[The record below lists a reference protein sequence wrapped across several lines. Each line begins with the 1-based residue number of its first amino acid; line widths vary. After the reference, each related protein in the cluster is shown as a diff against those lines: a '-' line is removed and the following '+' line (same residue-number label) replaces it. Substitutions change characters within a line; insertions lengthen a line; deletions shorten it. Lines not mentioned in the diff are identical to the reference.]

1 MKVYGKKSFLHR
13 GLYGVIACLLLFGV
27 FAQPLYAAG
36 ITLELPRNKLPI
48 MFFERQNPV
57 YSMIVEEGTEIPRLE
72 LPRTLR
78 AVRPLENIR
87 MENFVQARPQPGL
100 LDGTDDYDYYY
111 YGYVAPRGAE
121 ELYKKQE
128 PVVYTIY
135 YAEDSHGT
143 AEAYRVYGSMGGGEN
158 AWYVCSS
165 DGTIT
170 GEIEEVPVSWD
181 TGNYDGNRAGTYV
194 LKGKVRGKLAEECE
208 SPAARVEV
216 RPVNRVRGGFTAGAV
231 MRTAG
236 EAMGFEETGTGADG
250 HAQIEVETEPNK
262 EPGAAQGNEKPESEG
277 ESPADPDGETG
288 EGPEGDG
295 EDTAHPEEEKE
306 QEAGKDSEG
315 EGEEVPGTEEEPH
328 AEEEPGEA
336 EEEEQP
342 EGTEG
347 SVLFFEALSPA
358 ARRKVEKGTLPEN
371 IRLPGELAAVSPME
385 EPEEESFLQE
395 EPKEE
400 DARKRGYE
408 APEDE
413 AELRELGERVIYT
426 YRGTGEEAFL
436 RNLLESL
443 TGETEGL
450 SGTESQEEPQYR
462 IYGAVGEEEA
472 AWYACNEEGTIT
484 GRICMIP
491 VTYDFASC
499 DMETGGVYRVPAMA
513 EAELAPETEMPYAEV
528 EVMDPECNCGV
539 DEGSR
544 PWEHWGYC
552 PCFEPIQCMCEVDDK
567 EDHDESNQY
576 CPLYGKDIIEICRP
590 DGMTPVWV
598 MIEDLNFF
606 LGRGYSV
613 SEEPRVLYAVNL
625 MSSNSGGGS
634 NDQAQDNYMRSDIA
648 KSNNQGYLEDG
659 EKGDNKQIDG
669 AWITY
674 LNSVWMNQVFSN
686 SKFDYLTDKEYEA
699 VVRTE
704 WDEIKEEKASSLSQT
719 IWNGTVAYATASNGL
734 TPQNNRFVVPQTING
749 ICRVYS
755 PHQLLYAVRS
765 CASGTRIQLASS
777 MNLNG
782 DLYAWPSVIDR
793 NRIIYLDGQGYTL
806 YNLGICNGGKGTDTV
821 FAEFK
826 EGSKYQKIAFS
837 NAKVIG
843 GNGLNIIDGKYCSTS
858 LFGCIGNDALENIY
872 VKNSLIYGGHWTGVL
887 AFVGNKNDSLK
898 WPAAG
903 EAMVQ
908 DSEMTSTQN
917 YIKNCYVDSCAVY
930 GTEHV
935 GGLVACPNQKRISN
949 SYVKDSTIVG
959 IRHHVGGFA
968 SCMSGTVEVTECFT
982 SNVEVYA
989 AANAGGFVGF
999 TEDNHL
1005 KFTNCFSSGILKGY
1019 FVCGGF
1025 AGDIE
1030 AEKPSS
1036 KKEVTTFQTC
1046 YSTVLTYLGKV
1057 SNSNYGTVAGG
1068 FIGRG
1073 RIDKNYPDLQYRNI
1087 TFDSCYA
1094 AGEVGT
1100 YTMDT
1105 SASSNSL
1112 KAGGFIG
1119 EEEGS
1124 CTYRYCYYDKQTTA
1138 MREWASGN
1146 WKGSV
1151 TSSIDTAGPRG
1162 IRGVLTSGTK
1172 TSKSGAGLADG
1183 SVYTSAHNP
1192 SDPGFAGFGSGSW
1205 TSLTGRYP
1213 EIFALYYASGGY
1225 VSKWKGPNG
1234 SESPEIAGIVTNAS
1248 KASVQTVK
1256 LNTWESGYDWG
1267 SEGTGIR
1274 SSGTVSFKRNIT
1286 ENKYQGTVNTYDTVR
1301 DITSGGSVYNYNW
1314 KEMISGGVKASFDYG
1329 NTEDTSGRAV
1339 GLSGLSI
1346 QVERPGQN
1354 WFQYATSQEA
1364 SAGRRPIRLIGL
1376 MKAEAGSNKE
1386 VLAGQYY
1393 SHRSNQAYR
1402 SQQNTTYPS
1411 YGEGSPYFGMVN
1423 TVEEGLV
1430 MGTDNGKMWS
1440 QANMYRYPTSTLSS
1454 YSGLNYNG
1462 AALSPSTSI
1471 PSGKSTKLYTEILRQ
1486 GTNTKVY
1493 GLNLTGTADAAGK
1506 RARDRWNAR
1515 LPMYTDLALGRKY
1528 TVTYYWLLKDGR
1540 YVTDSRTVNVKPA
1553 SYKLEMFV
1561 RDSVKKNTSI
1571 GSALYLRANQ
1581 GRTSPSY
1588 DSSAAYPLGSITAHS
1603 RFLSDIPFRTNAV
1616 AAWRAKEGYQVTGL
1630 RLELYNE
1637 KDVIVKSA
1645 EISGGITSGRQI
1657 SLSGVPRYYYEIKN
1671 GQEYSQYTTDTLT
1684 YTVSC
1689 DAVREVYYLS
1699 FNQTAGTVND
1709 MRHNVKVYLYVEPL
1723 NALTVKKTVE
1733 DGFGDKAF
1741 DIRITLKS
1749 PSGAGYVGSVSY
1761 TGGGEA
1767 RTLSFVN
1774 GEATAK
1780 LKHGESVTIPDI
1792 PRGYT
1797 YTVEETEE
1805 SRAGYSVRYQSG
1817 GTVKESSE
1825 FSGTF
1830 STSTTGPIQREVEVI
1845 NSVDRA
1851 VGINIYKEIEGEEAG
1866 LPEPER
1872 EFQIEVLLSKE
1883 ADYGDRTLWGTAPY
1897 YKYDRSSGEPTGSG
1911 TAVFQNG
1918 TAVIPLRAGEFAE
1931 LLHLPY
1937 NYYYRVWETEESQ
1950 EGFEV
1955 TYDWPEYQ
1963 LTNREGETNNL
1974 WTAGVIN
1981 TPKPGSLSIEKEV
1994 YPDYL
1999 EPGKAYEM
2007 EVTLKEGTGKGYT
2020 GTLPC
2025 VIGGEEVPIT
2035 FREGKGRVSLKHGE
2049 KAVIGGIPQGYSYE
2063 VEEAEESQD
2072 KYRVY
2077 YYRDGEACAGNK
2089 AEGSIRPESLDEEVK
2104 VQNYRG
2110 WDLQIEK
2117 AIDEKYQET
2126 LPDLEYE
2133 IEVRFSKDADFLDK
2147 SFEEP
2152 LRYRKWKGAEEKPAE
2167 EGELSFRE
2175 GAAVVKLRAGESIT
2189 IENVPVDYHRK
2200 VTESESSQT
2209 GFTAEYDYAGYAPY
2223 ICVTNI
2229 PNPGTLTIGKEVR
2242 GETKEPD
2249 RAYGIRIHLSPTDDR
2264 EDERVSG
2271 AYPCTGMEGMERLVF
2286 EKGEARVSLRAGE
2299 QISILGIPAGYH
2311 YWVEEEEES
2320 REGFQV
2326 SYIKNGEEAGE
2337 TNEAES
2343 GPREESCAWGA
2354 FPADLKEPRK
2364 EEITVVNEK
2373 LKELRIRK
2381 EAQENGEGLR
2391 GAEFTLYRLK
2401 DPAKAEAVKESF
2413 LDPEK
2418 PDPDTWLLIGSV
2430 TSSPEASFAGL
2441 EEGFY
2446 RLAETRVPEGR
2457 AAPEVQWNLWIDERG
2472 EMEFTDTNGIPVPV
2486 KKEAEG
2492 KEAPLYVLE
2501 NQKIY
2506 QLPEAG
2512 GPGTYVF
2519 TTGGFAIM
2527 MTALLLFIKKKQ
2539 KEADKEER

>member
-48 MFFERQNPV
+48 MFFERRNPV

-158 AWYVCSS
+158 AWYACSS

-491 VTYDFASC
+491 VTWDFASC

-528 EVMDPECNCGV
+528 EVMDPECTCGAY
-539 DEGSR
+539 EGSR
-544 PWEHWGYC
+544 PWEHGEEC
-552 PCFEPIQCMCEVDDK
+552 PSYERVQCMCE
-567 EDHDESNQY
+567 EDHEEANRD
-576 CPLYGKDIIEICRP
+576 CPLWERDIIEMIRP
-590 DGMTPVWV
+590 DGRTHVWII
-598 MIEDLNFF
+598 MEDLPYF
-606 LGRGYSV
+606 LEKGFLV
-613 SEEPRVLYAVNL
+613 LEQPRMYYAFNP
-625 MSSNSGGGS
+625 MAIYGGGS
-634 NDQAQDNYMRSDIA
+634 NDLAQDKEMKE
-648 KSNNQGYLEDG
+648 KSPTQNNPSVG
-659 EKGDNKQIDG
+659 EQWGSTLSGEWIDYVNTVWINK
-669 AWITY
+669 A
-674 LNSVWMNQVFSN
+674 VNQFEWALKN
-686 SKFDYLTDKEYEA
+686 NLTK
-699 VVRTE
+699 
-704 WDEIKEEKASSLSQT
+704 
-719 IWNGTVAYATASNGL
+719 WNGGTAVPPRVNNVYQVSTPSELRYALQTLGETVSKDQAVISIELTEDINMNGNTYAWN
-734 TPQNNRFVVPQTING
+734 PVIRQNRNCKIE
-749 ICRVYS
+749 
-755 PHQLLYAVRS
+755 
-765 CASGTRIQLASS
+765 
-777 MNLNG
+777 LNG
-782 DLYAWPSVIDR
+782 KGHTI
-793 NRIIYLDGQGYTL
+793 
-806 YNLGICNGGKGTDTV
+806 YNLGIFTGKTQKVCVFVDCQGNGSV
-821 FAEFK
+821 FK
-826 EGSKYQKIAFS
+826 NITFS
-837 NAKVIG
+837 NAKLVG
-843 GNGLNIIDGKYCSTS
+843 YAADQSLSQSQGARERSAS
-858 LFGCIGNDALENIY
+858 LFGETGQQTLECISIKD
-872 VKNSLIYGGHWTGVL
+872 SLIYGGLWVAPLTHFIT
-887 AFVGNKNDSLK
+887 
-898 WPAAG
+898 AAPG
-903 EAMVQ
+903 K
-908 DSEMTSTQN
+908 TT
-917 YIKNCYVDSCAVY
+917 IKNCYVDSCYVY

-935 GGLVACPNQKRISN
+935 GGLIGPLMNGKVSCC
-949 SYVKDSTIVG
+949 YVKDTLIAGKLSDIGG
-959 IRHHVGGFA
+959 IQGCGAENAVSAEFESCFVSNAEIYAGRGGGFEGI
-968 SCMSGTVEVTECFT
+968 SVEWGTETCQKCFT
-982 SNVEVYA
+982 SGVMRVGSGNS
-989 AANAGGFVGF
+989 GGFVG
-999 TEDNHL
+999 
-1005 KFTNCFSSGILKGY
+1005 
-1019 FVCGGF
+1019 VAF
-1025 AGDIE
+1025 ADDIY
-1030 AEKPSS
+1030 AP
-1036 KKEVTTFQTC
+1036 VYQNC
-1046 YSTVLTYLGKV
+1046 YSTMHVLAWKNDAKAL
-1057 SNSNYGTVAGG
+1057 GG
-1068 FIGRG
+1068 FVGATTPGRVIAPWKG
-1073 RIDKNYPDLQYRNI
+1073 DYQTRRGV
-1087 TFDSCYA
+1087 TFENCYA
-1094 AGEVGT
+1094 AGEVGNAT
-1100 YTMDT
+1100 IDL
-1105 SASSNSL
+1105 SATNS
-1112 KAGGFIG
+1112 KNGKEWGGFVG
-1119 EEEGS
+1119 VERGNNPHNESAAGTVER
-1124 CTYRYCYYDKQTTA
+1124 YRYCYYDKQTTA

-1151 TSSIDTAGPRG
+1151 TSSIDTANARG
-1162 IRGVLTSGTK
+1162 IRGILTSGTK
-1172 TSKSGAGLADG
+1172 TSKGGLGLASGGARYEGD
-1183 SVYTSAHNP
+1183 YNP
-1192 SDPGFAGFGSGSW
+1192 SDPGFVGFGGTYGW
-1205 TSLTGRYP
+1205 RWDGGQYP
-1213 EIFALYYASGGY
+1213 EIFVLYYAANGY
-1225 VSKWKGPNG
+1225 VSSWKGPNG
-1234 SESPEIAGIVTNAS
+1234 KESPEIAGIVTNAS

-1462 AALSPSTSI
+1462 AELSPSTSI

-1528 TVTYYWLLKDGR
+1528 TVTYYWLLRDGR

-1767 RTLSFVN
+1767 RTLTFVN

-1851 VGINIYKEIEGEEAG
+1851 VGINIYKEIKGEEAG

-1937 NYYYRVWETEESQ
+1937 NYYYRVSETEESQ

-1981 TPKPGSLSIEKEV
+1981 TP
-1994 YPDYL
+1994 
-1999 EPGKAYEM
+1999 
-2007 EVTLKEGTGKGYT
+2007 
-2020 GTLPC
+2020 
-2025 VIGGEEVPIT
+2025 
-2035 FREGKGRVSLKHGE
+2035 R
-2049 KAVIGGIPQGYSYE
+2049 
-2063 VEEAEESQD
+2063 
-2072 KYRVY
+2072 
-2077 YYRDGEACAGNK
+2077 
-2089 AEGSIRPESLDEEVK
+2089 
-2104 VQNYRG
+2104 
-2110 WDLQIEK
+2110 
-2117 AIDEKYQET
+2117 
-2126 LPDLEYE
+2126 
-2133 IEVRFSKDADFLDK
+2133 
-2147 SFEEP
+2147 
-2152 LRYRKWKGAEEKPAE
+2152 
-2167 EGELSFRE
+2167 
-2175 GAAVVKLRAGESIT
+2175 
-2189 IENVPVDYHRK
+2189 
-2200 VTESESSQT
+2200 
-2209 GFTAEYDYAGYAPY
+2209 
-2223 ICVTNI
+2223 
-2229 PNPGTLTIGKEVR
+2229 PGTLTIGKEVR

-2326 SYIKNGEEAGE
+2326 SYRKNGEEAGE
-2337 TNEAES
+2337 TNEVES
-2343 GPREESCAWGA
+2343 GLREESCAWGA

-2430 TSSPEASFAGL
+2430 TSSPEATFAGL

>member
-48 MFFERQNPV
+48 MFFERRNPV

-87 MENFVQARPQPGL
+87 MENFEQARPQPGL
-100 LDGTDDYDYYY
+100 SGEGDDYDYYY
-111 YGYVAPRGAE
+111 YGYVAPRGAQ
-121 ELYKKQE
+121 ELYEKNQL
-128 PVVYTIY
+128 VVYTIY

-143 AEAYRVYGSMGGGEN
+143 AEAYRVYGSMEGGEN
-158 AWYVCSS
+158 AWYACSS

-194 LKGKVRGKLAEECE
+194 LEGRVWGKLAEECE

-216 RPVNRVRGGFTAGAV
+216 RPVNRVGAGFTAGAV
-231 MRTAG
+231 MRAAG
-236 EAMGFEETGTGADG
+236 ETMGFEEPEPGADG
-250 HAQIEVETEPNK
+250 HAQIEIETETEINENPGADQEDEKPDPEGEEKEEGDPDK
-262 EPGAAQGNEKPESEG
+262 EPGEM
-277 ESPADPDGETG
+277 
-288 EGPEGDG
+288 
-295 EDTAHPEEEKE
+295 PEEEGE
-306 QEAGKDSEG
+306 NTDDSEEEDR
-315 EGEEVPGTEEEPH
+315 EGEEAPGTEEEPG

-342 EGTEG
+342 EETEG
-347 SVLFFEALSPA
+347 GVLFFESLSPA

-426 YRGTGEEAFL
+426 YKGTGEEAFL

-491 VTYDFASC
+491 VTWDFASC

-528 EVMDPECNCGV
+528 EVMDPECTCGAY
-539 DEGSR
+539 EGSR
-544 PWEHWGYC
+544 PWEHGEEC
-552 PCFEPIQCMCEVDDK
+552 PSYERVQCMCE
-567 EDHDESNQY
+567 EDHEEANRD
-576 CPLYGKDIIEICRP
+576 CPLWERDIIEMIRP
-590 DGMTPVWV
+590 DGRTHVWII
-598 MIEDLNFF
+598 MEDLPYF
-606 LGRGYSV
+606 LEKGFLV
-613 SEEPRVLYAVNL
+613 LEQPRMYYAFNP
-625 MSSNSGGGS
+625 MAIYGGGS
-634 NDQAQDNYMRSDIA
+634 NDLAQDKEMKE
-648 KSNNQGYLEDG
+648 KSPTQNNPSVG
-659 EKGDNKQIDG
+659 EQWGSTLSGEWIDYVNTVWINK
-669 AWITY
+669 A
-674 LNSVWMNQVFSN
+674 VNQFEWALKN
-686 SKFDYLTDKEYEA
+686 NLTK
-699 VVRTE
+699 
-704 WDEIKEEKASSLSQT
+704 
-719 IWNGTVAYATASNGL
+719 WNGGTAVPPRVNNVYQVSTPSELRYALQTLGETVSKDQAVISIELTEDINMNGNTYAWN
-734 TPQNNRFVVPQTING
+734 PVIRQNRNCKIE
-749 ICRVYS
+749 
-755 PHQLLYAVRS
+755 
-765 CASGTRIQLASS
+765 
-777 MNLNG
+777 LNG
-782 DLYAWPSVIDR
+782 KGHTI
-793 NRIIYLDGQGYTL
+793 
-806 YNLGICNGGKGTDTV
+806 YNLGIFTGKTQKVCVFVDCQGNGSV
-821 FAEFK
+821 FK
-826 EGSKYQKIAFS
+826 NITFS
-837 NAKVIG
+837 NAKLVG
-843 GNGLNIIDGKYCSTS
+843 YAADQSLSQSQGARERSAS
-858 LFGCIGNDALENIY
+858 LFGETGQQTLECISIKD
-872 VKNSLIYGGHWTGVL
+872 SLIYGGLWVAPLTHFIT
-887 AFVGNKNDSLK
+887 
-898 WPAAG
+898 AAPG
-903 EAMVQ
+903 K
-908 DSEMTSTQN
+908 TT
-917 YIKNCYVDSCAVY
+917 IKNCYVDSCYVY

-935 GGLVACPNQKRISN
+935 GGLIGPLMNGKVSCC
-949 SYVKDSTIVG
+949 YVKDTLIAGKLSDIGG
-959 IRHHVGGFA
+959 IQGCGAENAVSAEFESCFVSNAEIYAGRGGGFEGI
-968 SCMSGTVEVTECFT
+968 SVEWGTETCQKCFT
-982 SNVEVYA
+982 SGVMRVGSGNS
-989 AANAGGFVGF
+989 GGFVG
-999 TEDNHL
+999 
-1005 KFTNCFSSGILKGY
+1005 
-1019 FVCGGF
+1019 VAF
-1025 AGDIE
+1025 ADDIY
-1030 AEKPSS
+1030 AP
-1036 KKEVTTFQTC
+1036 VYQNC
-1046 YSTVLTYLGKV
+1046 YSTMHVLAWKNDAKAL
-1057 SNSNYGTVAGG
+1057 GG
-1068 FIGRG
+1068 FVGATTPGRVIAPWKG
-1073 RIDKNYPDLQYRNI
+1073 DYQTRRGV
-1087 TFDSCYA
+1087 TFENCYA
-1094 AGEVGT
+1094 AGEVGNAT
-1100 YTMDT
+1100 IDL
-1105 SASSNSL
+1105 SATNS
-1112 KAGGFIG
+1112 KNGKEWGGFVG
-1119 EEEGS
+1119 VERGNNPHNESAAGTVER
-1124 CTYRYCYYDKQTTA
+1124 YRYCYYDKQTTA

-1151 TSSIDTAGPRG
+1151 TSSIDTANARG

-1192 SDPGFAGFGSGSW
+1192 SDPGFVGFGSGSW
-1205 TSLTGRYP
+1205 TSLNGRYP
-1213 EIFALYYASGGY
+1213 EIFALYYASGGR
-1225 VSKWKGPNG
+1225 VSSWKGPDG
-1234 SESPEIAGIVTNAS
+1234 KESPEIASIVTNAS

-1267 SEGTGIR
+1267 SEGKGIR
-1274 SSGTVSFKRNIT
+1274 SSSTVSFKRNIT

-1430 MGTDNGKMWS
+1430 MGTDNGKTWS
-1440 QANMYRYPTSTLSS
+1440 QANMYRYPTSTSSS

-1553 SYKLEMFV
+1553 SYKLEMSV
-1561 RDSVKKNTSI
+1561 RDSASRGTVL

-1588 DSSAAYPLGSITAHS
+1588 DSSAAYPLGSVTAGS
-1603 RFLSDIPFRTNAV
+1603 RTLSGIPFRTNAV
-1616 AAWRAKEGYQVTGL
+1616 AAWRAKEGYRVTGL
-1630 RLELYNE
+1630 RVELYNE
-1637 KDVIVKSA
+1637 KNTLVKSA
-1645 EISGGITSGRQI
+1645 EISGSITSGRQV

-1684 YTVSC
+1684 YTVNYDES
-1689 DAVREVYYLS
+1689 REVYYLS
-1699 FNQTAGTVND
+1699 FHQTAGTVND
-1709 MRHNVKVYLYVEPL
+1709 MRHNVKVYLYAEPL
-1723 NALTVKKTVE
+1723 NTLTVKKTVE

-1937 NYYYRVWETEESQ
+1937 NYYYRVSETEESQ

-1981 TPKPGSLSIEKEV
+1981 TPRPGSLSVEKEV

-2007 EVTLKEGTGKGYT
+2007 EVTLTEGTGKGYT

-2147 SFEEP
+2147 SFEES

-2175 GAAVVKLRAGESIT
+2175 GAAVVRLRAGESIA
-2189 IENVPVDYHRK
+2189 IENIPADYHRK
-2200 VTESESSQT
+2200 VTESEASQT
-2209 GFTAEYDYAGYAPY
+2209 GFTAEYYYAGYAPY

-2337 TNEAES
+2337 TNEVES
-2343 GPREESCAWGA
+2343 GLREESCAWGA

-2430 TSSPEASFAGL
+2430 TSSPEATFAGL

>member
-158 AWYVCSS
+158 AWYACSS

-491 VTYDFASC
+491 VTWDFASC

-528 EVMDPECNCGV
+528 EVMDPECNCEV
-539 DEGSR
+539 YEGSR
-544 PWEHWGYC
+544 SWEHWDYC
-552 PCFEPIQCMCEVDDK
+552 PCFEPVQCMCMEDGK
-567 EDHDESNQY
+567 EDHDESNPF
-576 CPLYGKDIIEICRP
+576 CPLHGKDIVKLCRP
-590 DGMTPVWV
+590 DGVTWVWGKLDALQAYL
-598 MIEDLNFF
+598 E
-606 LGRGYSV
+606 RGFILSQEPQV
-613 SEEPRVLYAVNL
+613 SYAVNM
-625 MSSNSGGGS
+625 MSTNGGGV
-634 NDQAQDNYMRSDIA
+634 NDREQDDYIKNHIRVSG
-648 KSNNQGYLEDG
+648 NVG
-659 EKGDNKQIDG
+659 
-669 AWITY
+669 
-674 LNSVWMNQVFSN
+674 SVSGPN
-686 SKFDYLTDKEYEA
+686 
-699 VVRTE
+699 
-704 WDEIKEEKASSLSQT
+704 QT
-719 IWNGTVAYATASNGL
+719 IPGTWIDYINTAWRNKALEFKWATSADWTSVDTWTGGVSSSGTGDHTTNHTVIPKVTASGECHIYYTEQLAYALKHYG
-734 TPQNNRFVVPQTING
+734 
-749 ICRVYS
+749 
-755 PHQLLYAVRS
+755 
-765 CASGTRIQLASS
+765 SS
-777 MNLNG
+777 IGSSSVIKLVLEKNMNLNG
-782 DLYAWPSVIDR
+782 SKYNWTPIINEDR
-793 NRIIYLDGQGYTL
+793 KLIFDGNGKII
-806 YNLGICNGGKGTDTV
+806 YNLGIFTGDQPNGKCCFVDLGS
-821 FAEFK
+821 
-826 EGSKYQKIAFS
+826 GSKIQNLEFR
-837 NAKVIG
+837 NAKMVATQEEAA
-843 GNGLNIIDGKYCSTS
+843 NQGLATTS
-858 LFGCIGNDALENIY
+858 LFGRIGDEKLSCIS
-872 VKNSLIYGGHWTGVL
+872 VKNSLICGGLWTGALFNHGSSKEIVFRVPGADL
-887 AFVGNKNDSLK
+887 EKNRI
-898 WPAAG
+898 
-903 EAMVQ
+903 E
-908 DSEMTSTQN
+908 
-917 YIKNCYVDSCAVY
+917 NCYVDSCIIY
-930 GTEHV
+930 GRGHV
-935 GGLVACPNQKRISN
+935 GGLGSMPNGKIIKN
-949 SYVKDSTIVG
+949 SYVKDCFLVS
-959 IRHHVGGFA
+959 GGQDFGAFVSCQSYTTEFIECFA
-968 SCMSGTVEVTECFT
+968 SNNEM
-982 SNVEVYA
+982 
-989 AANAGGFVGF
+989 
-999 TEDNHL
+999 
-1005 KFTNCFSSGILKGY
+1005 
-1019 FVCGGF
+1019 
-1025 AGDIE
+1025 
-1030 AEKPSS
+1030 
-1036 KKEVTTFQTC
+1036 
-1046 YSTVLTYLGKV
+1046 
-1057 SNSNYGTVAGG
+1057 YGMGLAGG
-1068 FIGRG
+1068 FIGYGDGGTYEKCFASGILRG
-1073 RIDKNYPDLQYRNI
+1073 CYWCGGFTGGSGHWEDANATTKIKAEIFNTCYSTTLVLVPKNI
-1087 TFDSCYA
+1087 TKSQSGGFIGKVTGTGTVFKDCYA
-1094 AGEVGT
+1094 AGEVGN
-1100 YTMDT
+1100 YTVDT
-1105 SASSNSL
+1105 SSGSNSL
-1112 KAGGFIG
+1112 KIGGFIG
-1119 EEEGS
+1119 DEEGF

-1151 TSSIDTAGPRG
+1151 TSSIDTANARG

-1192 SDPGFAGFGSGSW
+1192 SDPGFVGFGSGSW
-1205 TSLTGRYP
+1205 TSLNGRYP
-1213 EIFALYYASGGY
+1213 EIFALYYASGGR
-1225 VSKWKGPNG
+1225 VSSWKGPDG
-1234 SESPEIAGIVTNAS
+1234 KESPEIAGIVTNAS

-1267 SEGTGIR
+1267 SEGKGTR
-1274 SSGTVSFKRNIT
+1274 SAGTVSFKRNIT

-1301 DITSGGSVYNYNW
+1301 DITWGGTVYNSGW
-1314 KEMISGGVKASFDYG
+1314 KEMISGGAKASFDYG
-1329 NTEDTSGRAV
+1329 NPEDISGRAV
-1339 GLSGLSI
+1339 GISGTSI

-1354 WFQYATSQEA
+1354 WFQYATSQDD

-1376 MKAEAGSNKE
+1376 MKAEAGSDKE
-1386 VLAGQYY
+1386 VSAGRYY
-1393 SHRSNQAYR
+1393 SHRSNQAY
-1402 SQQNTTYPS
+1402 SGLQSATSPS
-1411 YGEGSPYFGMVN
+1411 YGEGSPYFGMAN
-1423 TVEEGLV
+1423 TVEEGLFI
-1430 MGTDNGKMWS
+1430 GTDNGKMWS
-1440 QANMYRYPTSTLSS
+1440 QANMYRYPSTASSS

-1462 AALSPSTSI
+1462 AELYPSTSI

-1486 GTNTKVY
+1486 GTSTKVY

-1553 SYKLEMFV
+1553 SYKLEMSV
-1561 RDSVKKNTSI
+1561 RDSASRGTVL

-1588 DSSAAYPLGSITAHS
+1588 DSSAAYPLGSVTAGS
-1603 RFLSDIPFRTNAV
+1603 RTLSGIPFRTNAV
-1616 AAWRAKEGYQVTGL
+1616 AAWRAKEGYRVTGL

-1645 EISGGITSGRQI
+1645 EISGGITSGRKI

-1671 GQEYSQYTTDTLT
+1671 GQEYSQYTTDTLI
-1684 YTVSC
+1684 YTVGC

-1709 MRHNVKVYLYVEPL
+1709 MRHNVKVYLYAEPL
-1723 NALTVKKTVE
+1723 NTLTVKKTVE

-1851 VGINIYKEIEGEEAG
+1851 VGINIYKEIKGEEAG

-1937 NYYYRVWETEESQ
+1937 NYYYRVSETEESQ

-1981 TPKPGSLSIEKEV
+1981 TP
-1994 YPDYL
+1994 
-1999 EPGKAYEM
+1999 
-2007 EVTLKEGTGKGYT
+2007 
-2020 GTLPC
+2020 
-2025 VIGGEEVPIT
+2025 
-2035 FREGKGRVSLKHGE
+2035 R
-2049 KAVIGGIPQGYSYE
+2049 
-2063 VEEAEESQD
+2063 
-2072 KYRVY
+2072 
-2077 YYRDGEACAGNK
+2077 
-2089 AEGSIRPESLDEEVK
+2089 
-2104 VQNYRG
+2104 
-2110 WDLQIEK
+2110 
-2117 AIDEKYQET
+2117 
-2126 LPDLEYE
+2126 
-2133 IEVRFSKDADFLDK
+2133 
-2147 SFEEP
+2147 
-2152 LRYRKWKGAEEKPAE
+2152 
-2167 EGELSFRE
+2167 
-2175 GAAVVKLRAGESIT
+2175 
-2189 IENVPVDYHRK
+2189 
-2200 VTESESSQT
+2200 
-2209 GFTAEYDYAGYAPY
+2209 
-2223 ICVTNI
+2223 
-2229 PNPGTLTIGKEVR
+2229 PGTLTIGKEVR

-2337 TNEAES
+2337 TNEVES
-2343 GPREESCAWGA
+2343 GLREESCAWGA

-2430 TSSPEASFAGL
+2430 TSSPEATFAGL

>member
-48 MFFERQNPV
+48 MFFERRNPV

-87 MENFVQARPQPGL
+87 MENFEQARPQQGL

-135 YAEDSHGT
+135 YAEDSHRT
-143 AEAYRVYGSMGGGEN
+143 AEAYRVYGSLEGGEN
-158 AWYVCSS
+158 AWYACSS

-194 LKGKVRGKLAEECE
+194 LKGRVRGKLAEECE

-236 EAMGFEETGTGADG
+236 EAMGFEET
-250 HAQIEVETEPNK
+250 EPNK
-262 EPGAAQGNEKPESEG
+262 EPGAAQGNEKPETEG
-277 ESPADPDGETG
+277 EGPADPDGETG

-342 EGTEG
+342 EETEG
-347 SVLFFEALSPA
+347 SVLFFEALSTA

-413 AELRELGERVIYT
+413 AELRESGERVIYT

-491 VTYDFASC
+491 VTWDFGAC
-499 DMETGGVYRVPAMA
+499 DMETGGVYRVPAMT

-528 EVMDPECNCGV
+528 EVMDPECTCEV
-539 DEGSR
+539 YEGSR
-544 PWEHWGYC
+544 SWEHWDYC
-552 PCFEPIQCMCEVDDK
+552 PCFEPVQCMCMEDGK
-567 EDHDESNQY
+567 EDHDESNPF
-576 CPLYGKDIIEICRP
+576 CPLHGKDIVKLCRP
-590 DGMTPVWV
+590 DGVTWVWGKLDALQAYL
-598 MIEDLNFF
+598 E
-606 LGRGYSV
+606 RGFILSQEPQV
-613 SEEPRVLYAVNL
+613 SYAVNM
-625 MSSNSGGGS
+625 MSTNGGGV
-634 NDQAQDNYMRSDIA
+634 NDREQDDYIKNHIRVSG
-648 KSNNQGYLEDG
+648 NVG
-659 EKGDNKQIDG
+659 
-669 AWITY
+669 
-674 LNSVWMNQVFSN
+674 SVSGPN
-686 SKFDYLTDKEYEA
+686 
-699 VVRTE
+699 
-704 WDEIKEEKASSLSQT
+704 QT
-719 IWNGTVAYATASNGL
+719 IPGTWIDYINTAWRNKALEFKWATSADWTSVDTWTGGVSSSGTGDHTTNHTVIPKVTASGECHIYYTEQLAYALKHYG
-734 TPQNNRFVVPQTING
+734 
-749 ICRVYS
+749 
-755 PHQLLYAVRS
+755 
-765 CASGTRIQLASS
+765 SS
-777 MNLNG
+777 IGSSSVIKLVLEKNMNLNG
-782 DLYAWPSVIDR
+782 SKYNWTPIINEDR
-793 NRIIYLDGQGYTL
+793 KLIFDGNGKII
-806 YNLGICNGGKGTDTV
+806 YNLGIFTGDQPNGKCCFVDLGS
-821 FAEFK
+821 
-826 EGSKYQKIAFS
+826 GSKIQNLEFR
-837 NAKVIG
+837 NAKMVATQEEAA
-843 GNGLNIIDGKYCSTS
+843 NQGLATTS
-858 LFGCIGNDALENIY
+858 LFGRIGDEKLSCIS
-872 VKNSLIYGGHWTGVL
+872 VKNSLICGGLWTGALFNHGSSKEIVFRVPGADL
-887 AFVGNKNDSLK
+887 EKNRI
-898 WPAAG
+898 
-903 EAMVQ
+903 E
-908 DSEMTSTQN
+908 
-917 YIKNCYVDSCAVY
+917 NCYVDSCIIY
-930 GTEHV
+930 GRGHV
-935 GGLVACPNQKRISN
+935 GGLGSMPNGKIIKN
-949 SYVKDSTIVG
+949 SYVKDCFLVS
-959 IRHHVGGFA
+959 GGQDFGAFVSCQSYTTEFIECFA
-968 SCMSGTVEVTECFT
+968 SNNEM
-982 SNVEVYA
+982 
-989 AANAGGFVGF
+989 
-999 TEDNHL
+999 
-1005 KFTNCFSSGILKGY
+1005 
-1019 FVCGGF
+1019 
-1025 AGDIE
+1025 
-1030 AEKPSS
+1030 
-1036 KKEVTTFQTC
+1036 
-1046 YSTVLTYLGKV
+1046 
-1057 SNSNYGTVAGG
+1057 YGMGLAGG
-1068 FIGRG
+1068 FIGYGDGGTYEKCFASGILRG
-1073 RIDKNYPDLQYRNI
+1073 CYWCGGFTGGSGHWEDANATTKIKAEIFNTCYSTTLVLVPKNI
-1087 TFDSCYA
+1087 TKSQSGGFIGKVTGTGTVFKDCYA
-1094 AGEVGT
+1094 AGEVGN
-1100 YTMDT
+1100 YTVDT
-1105 SASSNSL
+1105 SSGSNSL
-1112 KAGGFIG
+1112 KIGGFIG
-1119 EEEGS
+1119 DEEGF

-1151 TSSIDTAGPRG
+1151 TSSIDTANARG

-1192 SDPGFAGFGSGSW
+1192 SDPGFVGFGSGSW
-1205 TSLTGRYP
+1205 TSLNGRYP
-1213 EIFALYYASGGY
+1213 EIFALYYASGGR
-1225 VSKWKGPNG
+1225 VSSWKGPDG
-1234 SESPEIAGIVTNAS
+1234 KESPEIASIVTNAS

-1267 SEGTGIR
+1267 SEGTGTR
-1274 SSGTVSFKRNIT
+1274 SAGTVSFKRNIT

-1301 DITSGGSVYNYNW
+1301 DITWGGTVYNSGW
-1314 KEMISGGVKASFDYG
+1314 KEMISGGAKASFDYG
-1329 NTEDTSGRAV
+1329 NPEDISGRAV
-1339 GLSGLSI
+1339 GISGTSI

-1354 WFQYATSQEA
+1354 WFQYATSQDD

-1376 MKAEAGSNKE
+1376 MKAEAGSDKE
-1386 VLAGQYY
+1386 VSAGRYY
-1393 SHRSNQAYR
+1393 SHRSNQAY
-1402 SQQNTTYPS
+1402 SGLQSATSPS
-1411 YGEGSPYFGMVN
+1411 YGEGSPYFGMAN
-1423 TVEEGLV
+1423 TVEEGLFI
-1430 MGTDNGKMWS
+1430 GTDNGKMWS
-1440 QANMYRYPTSTLSS
+1440 QANMYRYPSTASSS

-1462 AALSPSTSI
+1462 AELYPSTSI

-1486 GTNTKVY
+1486 GTSTKVY

-1553 SYKLEMFV
+1553 SYKLEMSV
-1561 RDSVKKNTSI
+1561 RDSASRGTVL

-1588 DSSAAYPLGSITAHS
+1588 DSSAAYPLGSVTAGS
-1603 RFLSDIPFRTNAV
+1603 RTLSGIPFRTNAV
-1616 AAWRAKEGYQVTGL
+1616 AAWRAKEGYRVTGL

-1645 EISGGITSGRQI
+1645 EISGGITSGRKI

-1671 GQEYSQYTTDTLT
+1671 GQEYSQYTTDTLI
-1684 YTVSC
+1684 YTVGC

-1709 MRHNVKVYLYVEPL
+1709 MRHNVKVYLYAEPL
-1723 NALTVKKTVE
+1723 NTLTVKKTVE

-1851 VGINIYKEIEGEEAG
+1851 VGINIYKEIKGEEAG

-1937 NYYYRVWETEESQ
+1937 NYYYRVSETEESQ

-1981 TPKPGSLSIEKEV
+1981 TP
-1994 YPDYL
+1994 
-1999 EPGKAYEM
+1999 
-2007 EVTLKEGTGKGYT
+2007 
-2020 GTLPC
+2020 
-2025 VIGGEEVPIT
+2025 
-2035 FREGKGRVSLKHGE
+2035 R
-2049 KAVIGGIPQGYSYE
+2049 
-2063 VEEAEESQD
+2063 
-2072 KYRVY
+2072 
-2077 YYRDGEACAGNK
+2077 
-2089 AEGSIRPESLDEEVK
+2089 
-2104 VQNYRG
+2104 
-2110 WDLQIEK
+2110 
-2117 AIDEKYQET
+2117 
-2126 LPDLEYE
+2126 
-2133 IEVRFSKDADFLDK
+2133 
-2147 SFEEP
+2147 
-2152 LRYRKWKGAEEKPAE
+2152 
-2167 EGELSFRE
+2167 
-2175 GAAVVKLRAGESIT
+2175 
-2189 IENVPVDYHRK
+2189 
-2200 VTESESSQT
+2200 
-2209 GFTAEYDYAGYAPY
+2209 
-2223 ICVTNI
+2223 
-2229 PNPGTLTIGKEVR
+2229 PGTLTIGKEVR

-2326 SYIKNGEEAGE
+2326 SYRKNGEEAGE
-2337 TNEAES
+2337 TNEVES
-2343 GPREESCAWGA
+2343 GLREESCAWGA

-2430 TSSPEASFAGL
+2430 TSSPEATFAGL

>member
-48 MFFERQNPV
+48 MFFERRNPV

-87 MENFVQARPQPGL
+87 MENFEQARPQPGL

-135 YAEDSHGT
+135 YAEDSHRT
-143 AEAYRVYGSMGGGEN
+143 AEAYRVYGSLEGGEN
-158 AWYVCSS
+158 AWYACSS

-194 LKGKVRGKLAEECE
+194 LKGRVRGKLAEECE

-236 EAMGFEETGTGADG
+236 EAMGFEET
-250 HAQIEVETEPNK
+250 EPNK
-262 EPGAAQGNEKPESEG
+262 EPGAAQGNEKPETEG
-277 ESPADPDGETG
+277 EGPADPDGETG

-342 EGTEG
+342 EETEG
-347 SVLFFEALSPA
+347 SVLFFEALSTA

-413 AELRELGERVIYT
+413 AELRESGERVIYT

-491 VTYDFASC
+491 VTWDFGAC
-499 DMETGGVYRVPAMA
+499 DMETGGVYRVPAMT

-528 EVMDPECNCGV
+528 EVMDPECTCEV
-539 DEGSR
+539 YEGSR
-544 PWEHWGYC
+544 SWEHWDYC
-552 PCFEPIQCMCEVDDK
+552 PCFEPVQCMCMEDGK
-567 EDHDESNQY
+567 EDHDESNPF
-576 CPLYGKDIIEICRP
+576 CPLHGKDIVKLCRP
-590 DGMTPVWV
+590 DGVTWVWGKLDALQAYL
-598 MIEDLNFF
+598 E
-606 LGRGYSV
+606 RGFILSQEPQV
-613 SEEPRVLYAVNL
+613 SYAVNM
-625 MSSNSGGGS
+625 MSTNGGGV
-634 NDQAQDNYMRSDIA
+634 NDREQDDYIKNHIRVSG
-648 KSNNQGYLEDG
+648 NVG
-659 EKGDNKQIDG
+659 
-669 AWITY
+669 
-674 LNSVWMNQVFSN
+674 SVSGPN
-686 SKFDYLTDKEYEA
+686 
-699 VVRTE
+699 
-704 WDEIKEEKASSLSQT
+704 QT
-719 IWNGTVAYATASNGL
+719 IPGTWIDYINTAWRNKALEFKWATSADWTSVDTWTGGVSSSGTGDHTTNHTVIPKVTASGECHIYYTEQLAYALKHYG
-734 TPQNNRFVVPQTING
+734 
-749 ICRVYS
+749 
-755 PHQLLYAVRS
+755 
-765 CASGTRIQLASS
+765 SS
-777 MNLNG
+777 IGSSSVIKLVLEKNMNLNG
-782 DLYAWPSVIDR
+782 SKYNWTPIINEDR
-793 NRIIYLDGQGYTL
+793 KLIFDGNGKII
-806 YNLGICNGGKGTDTV
+806 YNLGIFTGDQPNGKCCFVDLGS
-821 FAEFK
+821 
-826 EGSKYQKIAFS
+826 GSKIQNLEFR
-837 NAKVIG
+837 NAKMVATQEEAA
-843 GNGLNIIDGKYCSTS
+843 NQGLATTS
-858 LFGCIGNDALENIY
+858 LFGRIGDEKLSCIS
-872 VKNSLIYGGHWTGVL
+872 VKNSLICGGLWTGALFNHGSSKEIVFRVPGADL
-887 AFVGNKNDSLK
+887 EKNRI
-898 WPAAG
+898 
-903 EAMVQ
+903 E
-908 DSEMTSTQN
+908 
-917 YIKNCYVDSCAVY
+917 NCYVDSCIIY
-930 GTEHV
+930 GRGHV
-935 GGLVACPNQKRISN
+935 GGLGSMPNGKIIKN
-949 SYVKDSTIVG
+949 SYVKDCFLVS
-959 IRHHVGGFA
+959 GGQDFGAFVSCQSYTTEFIECFA
-968 SCMSGTVEVTECFT
+968 SNNEM
-982 SNVEVYA
+982 
-989 AANAGGFVGF
+989 
-999 TEDNHL
+999 
-1005 KFTNCFSSGILKGY
+1005 
-1019 FVCGGF
+1019 
-1025 AGDIE
+1025 
-1030 AEKPSS
+1030 
-1036 KKEVTTFQTC
+1036 
-1046 YSTVLTYLGKV
+1046 
-1057 SNSNYGTVAGG
+1057 YGMGLAGG
-1068 FIGRG
+1068 FIGYGDGGTYEKCFASGILRG
-1073 RIDKNYPDLQYRNI
+1073 CYWCGGFTGGSGHWEDANATTKIKAEIFNTCYSTTLVLVPKNI
-1087 TFDSCYA
+1087 TKSQSGGFIGKVTGTGTVFKDCYA
-1094 AGEVGT
+1094 AGEVGN
-1100 YTMDT
+1100 YTVDT
-1105 SASSNSL
+1105 SSGSNSL
-1112 KAGGFIG
+1112 KIGGFIG
-1119 EEEGS
+1119 DEEGF

-1151 TSSIDTAGPRG
+1151 TSSIDTANARG

-1192 SDPGFAGFGSGSW
+1192 SDPGFVGFGSGSW
-1205 TSLTGRYP
+1205 TSLNGRYP
-1213 EIFALYYASGGY
+1213 EIFALYYASGGR
-1225 VSKWKGPNG
+1225 VSSWKGPDG
-1234 SESPEIAGIVTNAS
+1234 KESPEIASIVTNAS

-1267 SEGTGIR
+1267 SEGKGTR
-1274 SSGTVSFKRNIT
+1274 SAGTVSFKRNIT

-1301 DITSGGSVYNYNW
+1301 DITWGGTVYNSGW
-1314 KEMISGGVKASFDYG
+1314 KEMISGGAKASFDYG
-1329 NTEDTSGRAV
+1329 NPEDISGRAV
-1339 GLSGLSI
+1339 GISGTSI

-1354 WFQYATSQEA
+1354 WFQYATSQDD

-1376 MKAEAGSNKE
+1376 MKAEAGSDKE
-1386 VLAGQYY
+1386 VSAGRYY
-1393 SHRSNQAYR
+1393 SHRSNQAY
-1402 SQQNTTYPS
+1402 SGLQSATSPS
-1411 YGEGSPYFGMVN
+1411 YGEGSPYFGMAN
-1423 TVEEGLV
+1423 TVEEGLFI
-1430 MGTDNGKMWS
+1430 GTDNGKMWS
-1440 QANMYRYPTSTLSS
+1440 QANMYRYPSTASSS

-1462 AALSPSTSI
+1462 AELYPSTSI

-1486 GTNTKVY
+1486 GTSTKVY

-1553 SYKLEMFV
+1553 SYKLEMSV
-1561 RDSVKKNTSI
+1561 RDSASRGTVL

-1588 DSSAAYPLGSITAHS
+1588 DSSAAYPLGSVTAGS
-1603 RFLSDIPFRTNAV
+1603 RTLSGIPFRTNAV
-1616 AAWRAKEGYQVTGL
+1616 AAWRAKEGYRVTGL

-1645 EISGGITSGRQI
+1645 EISGGITSGRKI

-1671 GQEYSQYTTDTLT
+1671 GQEYSQYTTDTLI
-1684 YTVSC
+1684 YTVGC

-1709 MRHNVKVYLYVEPL
+1709 MRHNVKVYLYAEPL
-1723 NALTVKKTVE
+1723 NTLTVKKTVE

-1851 VGINIYKEIEGEEAG
+1851 VGINIYKEIKGEEAG

-1937 NYYYRVWETEESQ
+1937 NYYYRVSETEESQ

-1981 TPKPGSLSIEKEV
+1981 TP
-1994 YPDYL
+1994 
-1999 EPGKAYEM
+1999 
-2007 EVTLKEGTGKGYT
+2007 
-2020 GTLPC
+2020 
-2025 VIGGEEVPIT
+2025 
-2035 FREGKGRVSLKHGE
+2035 R
-2049 KAVIGGIPQGYSYE
+2049 
-2063 VEEAEESQD
+2063 
-2072 KYRVY
+2072 
-2077 YYRDGEACAGNK
+2077 
-2089 AEGSIRPESLDEEVK
+2089 
-2104 VQNYRG
+2104 
-2110 WDLQIEK
+2110 
-2117 AIDEKYQET
+2117 
-2126 LPDLEYE
+2126 
-2133 IEVRFSKDADFLDK
+2133 
-2147 SFEEP
+2147 
-2152 LRYRKWKGAEEKPAE
+2152 
-2167 EGELSFRE
+2167 
-2175 GAAVVKLRAGESIT
+2175 
-2189 IENVPVDYHRK
+2189 
-2200 VTESESSQT
+2200 
-2209 GFTAEYDYAGYAPY
+2209 
-2223 ICVTNI
+2223 
-2229 PNPGTLTIGKEVR
+2229 PGTLTIGKEVR

-2337 TNEAES
+2337 TNEVES
-2343 GPREESCAWGA
+2343 GLREESCAWGA

-2430 TSSPEASFAGL
+2430 TSSPEATFAGL

>member
-1 MKVYGKKSFLHR
+1 
-13 GLYGVIACLLLFGV
+13 
-27 FAQPLYAAG
+27 
-36 ITLELPRNKLPI
+36 
-48 MFFERQNPV
+48 
-57 YSMIVEEGTEIPRLE
+57 
-72 LPRTLR
+72 
-78 AVRPLENIR
+78 
-87 MENFVQARPQPGL
+87 
-100 LDGTDDYDYYY
+100 
-111 YGYVAPRGAE
+111 
-121 ELYKKQE
+121 
-128 PVVYTIY
+128 
-135 YAEDSHGT
+135 
-143 AEAYRVYGSMGGGEN
+143 
-158 AWYVCSS
+158 
-165 DGTIT
+165 
-170 GEIEEVPVSWD
+170 
-181 TGNYDGNRAGTYV
+181 
-194 LKGKVRGKLAEECE
+194 
-208 SPAARVEV
+208 
-216 RPVNRVRGGFTAGAV
+216 
-231 MRTAG
+231 
-236 EAMGFEETGTGADG
+236 
-250 HAQIEVETEPNK
+250 
-262 EPGAAQGNEKPESEG
+262 
-277 ESPADPDGETG
+277 
-288 EGPEGDG
+288 
-295 EDTAHPEEEKE
+295 
-306 QEAGKDSEG
+306 
-315 EGEEVPGTEEEPH
+315 
-328 AEEEPGEA
+328 
-336 EEEEQP
+336 
-342 EGTEG
+342 
-347 SVLFFEALSPA
+347 
-358 ARRKVEKGTLPEN
+358 
-371 IRLPGELAAVSPME
+371 
-385 EPEEESFLQE
+385 
-395 EPKEE
+395 
-400 DARKRGYE
+400 
-408 APEDE
+408 
-413 AELRELGERVIYT
+413 
-426 YRGTGEEAFL
+426 
-436 RNLLESL
+436 
-443 TGETEGL
+443 
-450 SGTESQEEPQYR
+450 
-462 IYGAVGEEEA
+462 
-472 AWYACNEEGTIT
+472 
-484 GRICMIP
+484 
-491 VTYDFASC
+491 
-499 DMETGGVYRVPAMA
+499 
-513 EAELAPETEMPYAEV
+513 
-528 EVMDPECNCGV
+528 
-539 DEGSR
+539 
-544 PWEHWGYC
+544 
-552 PCFEPIQCMCEVDDK
+552 
-567 EDHDESNQY
+567 
-576 CPLYGKDIIEICRP
+576 
-590 DGMTPVWV
+590 
-598 MIEDLNFF
+598 
-606 LGRGYSV
+606 
-613 SEEPRVLYAVNL
+613 
-625 MSSNSGGGS
+625 
-634 NDQAQDNYMRSDIA
+634 
-648 KSNNQGYLEDG
+648 
-659 EKGDNKQIDG
+659 
-669 AWITY
+669 
-674 LNSVWMNQVFSN
+674 
-686 SKFDYLTDKEYEA
+686 
-699 VVRTE
+699 
-704 WDEIKEEKASSLSQT
+704 
-719 IWNGTVAYATASNGL
+719 
-734 TPQNNRFVVPQTING
+734 
-749 ICRVYS
+749 
-755 PHQLLYAVRS
+755 
-765 CASGTRIQLASS
+765 
-777 MNLNG
+777 
-782 DLYAWPSVIDR
+782 
-793 NRIIYLDGQGYTL
+793 
-806 YNLGICNGGKGTDTV
+806 
-821 FAEFK
+821 
-826 EGSKYQKIAFS
+826 
-837 NAKVIG
+837 
-843 GNGLNIIDGKYCSTS
+843 
-858 LFGCIGNDALENIY
+858 
-872 VKNSLIYGGHWTGVL
+872 
-887 AFVGNKNDSLK
+887 
-898 WPAAG
+898 
-903 EAMVQ
+903 
-908 DSEMTSTQN
+908 
-917 YIKNCYVDSCAVY
+917 
-930 GTEHV
+930 
-935 GGLVACPNQKRISN
+935 
-949 SYVKDSTIVG
+949 
-959 IRHHVGGFA
+959 
-968 SCMSGTVEVTECFT
+968 
-982 SNVEVYA
+982 
-989 AANAGGFVGF
+989 
-999 TEDNHL
+999 
-1005 KFTNCFSSGILKGY
+1005 
-1019 FVCGGF
+1019 
-1025 AGDIE
+1025 
-1030 AEKPSS
+1030 
-1036 KKEVTTFQTC
+1036 
-1046 YSTVLTYLGKV
+1046 
-1057 SNSNYGTVAGG
+1057 
-1068 FIGRG
+1068 
-1073 RIDKNYPDLQYRNI
+1073 
-1087 TFDSCYA
+1087 
-1094 AGEVGT
+1094 
-1100 YTMDT
+1100 
-1105 SASSNSL
+1105 
-1112 KAGGFIG
+1112 
-1119 EEEGS
+1119 
-1124 CTYRYCYYDKQTTA
+1124 
-1138 MREWASGN
+1138 
-1146 WKGSV
+1146 
-1151 TSSIDTAGPRG
+1151 
-1162 IRGVLTSGTK
+1162 
-1172 TSKSGAGLADG
+1172 
-1183 SVYTSAHNP
+1183 
-1192 SDPGFAGFGSGSW
+1192 
-1205 TSLTGRYP
+1205 
-1213 EIFALYYASGGY
+1213 
-1225 VSKWKGPNG
+1225 
-1234 SESPEIAGIVTNAS
+1234 
-1248 KASVQTVK
+1248 
-1256 LNTWESGYDWG
+1256 
-1267 SEGTGIR
+1267 
-1274 SSGTVSFKRNIT
+1274 
-1286 ENKYQGTVNTYDTVR
+1286 
-1301 DITSGGSVYNYNW
+1301 
-1314 KEMISGGVKASFDYG
+1314 
-1329 NTEDTSGRAV
+1329 
-1339 GLSGLSI
+1339 
-1346 QVERPGQN
+1346 
-1354 WFQYATSQEA
+1354 
-1364 SAGRRPIRLIGL
+1364 
-1376 MKAEAGSNKE
+1376 
-1386 VLAGQYY
+1386 
-1393 SHRSNQAYR
+1393 
-1402 SQQNTTYPS
+1402 
-1411 YGEGSPYFGMVN
+1411 
-1423 TVEEGLV
+1423 

-1462 AALSPSTSI
+1462 AELSPSTSI

-1528 TVTYYWLLKDGR
+1528 TVTYYWLLRDGR

-1767 RTLSFVN
+1767 RTLTFVN

-1851 VGINIYKEIEGEEAG
+1851 VGINIYKEIKGEEAG

-1937 NYYYRVWETEESQ
+1937 NYYYRVSETEESQ

-1981 TPKPGSLSIEKEV
+1981 TP
-1994 YPDYL
+1994 
-1999 EPGKAYEM
+1999 
-2007 EVTLKEGTGKGYT
+2007 
-2020 GTLPC
+2020 
-2025 VIGGEEVPIT
+2025 
-2035 FREGKGRVSLKHGE
+2035 R
-2049 KAVIGGIPQGYSYE
+2049 
-2063 VEEAEESQD
+2063 
-2072 KYRVY
+2072 
-2077 YYRDGEACAGNK
+2077 
-2089 AEGSIRPESLDEEVK
+2089 
-2104 VQNYRG
+2104 
-2110 WDLQIEK
+2110 
-2117 AIDEKYQET
+2117 
-2126 LPDLEYE
+2126 
-2133 IEVRFSKDADFLDK
+2133 
-2147 SFEEP
+2147 
-2152 LRYRKWKGAEEKPAE
+2152 
-2167 EGELSFRE
+2167 
-2175 GAAVVKLRAGESIT
+2175 
-2189 IENVPVDYHRK
+2189 
-2200 VTESESSQT
+2200 
-2209 GFTAEYDYAGYAPY
+2209 
-2223 ICVTNI
+2223 
-2229 PNPGTLTIGKEVR
+2229 PGTLTIGKEVR

-2337 TNEAES
+2337 TNEVES
-2343 GPREESCAWGA
+2343 GLREESCAWGA

-2430 TSSPEASFAGL
+2430 TSSPEATFAGL